1 MGSARDDF
9 SRCCCDSW
17 DLRFVKN
24 LAKNFMSFAMFECMA
39 SRFPKKMGSRFP
51 DIIE

>member
-9 SRCCCDSW
+9 SRCCRYSW

-24 LAKNFMSFAMFECMA
+24 LAKNFMSFTMFECMT
-39 SRFPKKMGSRFP
+39 SKIFNKMRN
-51 DIIE
+51 